1 MPARVQKLDG
11 RVGYS
16 SRKRFE
22 KGNLMFFK
30 KFETFEVEVWLKSV
44 LKHIQGTKRIV
55 CRHYRAVCNIWN
67 TQNVSRQ

>member
-30 KFETFEVEVWLKSV
+30 KFETFEVEV
-44 LKHIQGTKRIV
+44 
-55 CRHYRAVCNIWN
+55 
-67 TQNVSRQ
+67 